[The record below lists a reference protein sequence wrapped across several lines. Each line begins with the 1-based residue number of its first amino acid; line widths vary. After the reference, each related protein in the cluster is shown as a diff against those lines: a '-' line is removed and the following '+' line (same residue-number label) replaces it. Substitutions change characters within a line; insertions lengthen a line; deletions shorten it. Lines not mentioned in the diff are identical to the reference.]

1 MSEQEHFNRR
11 EFLRTIS
18 LTGAGIY
25 LAGCT
30 QKPTQA
36 LPTPFSEIAT
46 PVTDVNNQDAAGE
59 TTSEAEK
66 PVYGDVYLSAVRGEN
81 PTEMT
86 RQAVAAVGG
95 IERYVSNGMDVIIKP
110 NICTDYYSF
119 EYGATTN
126 PEVIAALISLSLS
139 AGAKRV
145 RVMDNPFGGTAQ
157 SAYRKSGIEEA
168 VIQAGGEMEVMNSNK
183 FRPNEIPDGIDIKE
197 WTFYQDILGLE
208 TVADYGFA
216 KILRVAQSSYLTLV
230 DAEHGMHDVDEP
242 KSVTLAIVTN
252 EVKGW
257 YDYLCSSGVPI
268 HSEYH
273 FREGRPHDGFVAVDP
288 EGYFLEFERFNPH
301 PENETLMP
309 IISKLQTKYTHTG
322 NRPKELGIQAT
333 VLWLYYKD
341 MDLMQRFY
349 ESLLGVPLLVDQGWA
364 KVLG

>member
-1 MSEQEHFNRR
+1 MSEQEHINRR
-11 EFLRTIS
+11 EFIRTIS

-46 PVTDVNNQDAAGE
+46 PVTDVNNQDGAGE

-86 RQAVAAVGG
+86 RQAVVAVGG

-126 PEVIAALISLSLS
+126 PEVIAALISLSLG

-168 VIQAGGEMEVMNSNK
+168 VIQSGGEMEVMNSNK
-183 FRPNEIPDGIDIKE
+183 FRPNEIPDGVDIKE
-197 WTFYQDILGLE
+197 WIFYQDILD
-208 TVADYGFA
+208 ADVVINVPIA
-216 KILRVAQSSYLTLV
+216 KHHGTTGLTL
-230 DAEHGMHDVDEP
+230 GCKNLMG
-242 KSVTLAIVTN
+242 TILN
-252 EVKGW
+252 RGQ
-257 YDYLCSSGVPI
+257 I
-268 HSEYH
+268 HANINQRIADLTS
-273 FREGRPHDGFVAVDP
+273 RIRPALTVIDGI
-288 EGYFLEFERFNPH
+288 R
-301 PENETLMP
+301 TLMRNGP
-309 IISKLQTKYTHTG
+309 TGGDLNDVKMSNTIIASADVVSADSYAATLFGNTG
-322 NRPKELGIQAT
+322 ADIGYIQSAANMGLGI
-333 VLWLYYKD
+333 
-341 MDLMQRFY
+341 MDLN
-349 ESLLGVPLLVDQGWA
+349 SI
-364 KVLG
+364 KVEEFSI

>member
-183 FRPNEIPDGIDIKE
+183 FRPNEIPDGVDIKE
-197 WTFYQDILGLE
+197 WTFYQDILD
-208 TVADYGFA
+208 ADVVINVPIA
-216 KILRVAQSSYLTLV
+216 KHHGTTGLTL
-230 DAEHGMHDVDEP
+230 GCKNLMG
-242 KSVTLAIVTN
+242 TILN
-252 EVKGW
+252 RGQ
-257 YDYLCSSGVPI
+257 I
-268 HSEYH
+268 HANIDQRIADLTS
-273 FREGRPHDGFVAVDP
+273 RIRPALTVIDGI
-288 EGYFLEFERFNPH
+288 R
-301 PENETLMP
+301 TLMRNGP
-309 IISKLQTKYTHTG
+309 TGGDLNDVKMSNTIIASADVVSADSYAATLFGNTG
-322 NRPKELGIQAT
+322 ADIGYIQSAANMGLGI
-333 VLWLYYKD
+333 
-341 MDLMQRFY
+341 MDLN
-349 ESLLGVPLLVDQGWA
+349 SI
-364 KVLG
+364 KVEEFSI